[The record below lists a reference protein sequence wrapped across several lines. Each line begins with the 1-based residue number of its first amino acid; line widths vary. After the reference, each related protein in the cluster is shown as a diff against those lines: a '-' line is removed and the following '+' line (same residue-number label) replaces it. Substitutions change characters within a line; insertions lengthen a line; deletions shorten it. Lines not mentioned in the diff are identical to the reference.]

1 MKLEMLGAVLMM
13 AALAPAAIAAQETT
27 AATSGSATPAP
38 KESTQTGCVT
48 ALPNFD
54 GVYVLATSDA
64 CLLLRGDYDA
74 QKMANH
80 VVTLKGVFTEP
91 AGTPP
96 RHLEVHSTEKIADVC
111 TQTCK
116 PGPGKSRGLHGSEKP
131 GSNGGTAG
139 AAPTIPTSP
148 Q

>member
-1 MKLEMLGAVLMM
+1 
-13 AALAPAAIAAQETT
+13 
-27 AATSGSATPAP
+27 
-38 KESTQTGCVT
+38 VT

-96 RHLEVHSTEKIADVC
+96 RHLEVRSTEKIADAC

>member
-1 MKLEMLGAVLMM
+1 MVAAMAPMTMMPLSM
-13 AALAPAAIAAQETT
+13 AAQAAGAAPATT
-27 AATSGSATPAP
+27 SADTPP

-74 QKMANH
+74 QKVANH
-80 VVTLKGVFTEP
+80 VVTLKGVFTEA

-96 RHLEVHSTEKIADVC
+96 RHLEVRSTEKIADAC

-116 PGPGKSRGLHGSEKP
+116 PGPAKSRGLHGSEKP

>member
-1 MKLEMLGAVLMM
+1 MKREGRRRLWAILMVAAMAPVAM
-13 AALAPAAIAAQETT
+13 AAQATT
-27 AATSGSATPAP
+27 GGDTPAP

-48 ALPNFD
+48 ELPNFD

-96 RHLEVHSTEKIADVC
+96 RHLEVRSTEKIADAC

-116 PGPGKSRGLHGSEKP
+116 PGPAKSRGLHGSEKP
-131 GSNGGTAG
+131 GSNEGTAG